1 MGSLSVVLFTLGI
14 IVLILAWRLG
24 NPPDTSPELLA
35 ALKGIAGVKREI
47 GYIHSELEETGA
59 RLEKHEKQLQERKAL
74 GLKTEEPHI
83 MNLHDQDRDQ
93 DRDQDQSQ
101 DQSQKPVM
109 LPDQEQP
116 LELLKILEQKAKQP
130 MESSVKNDVYIRDST
145 PQVFS
150 EKYRKV
156 IGLYEQGWSTLEI
169 AGHLAISQDAVNMV
183 LRTYPRGGQ
192 L

>member
-1 MGSLSVVLFTLGI
+1 MGSLPVVLFTLGI
-14 IVLILAWRLG
+14 IVLIIAWRLG
-24 NPPDTSPELLA
+24 NPPNTSPELLA

-59 RLEKHEKQLQERKAL
+59 RLENHEKQLQERKAL
-74 GLKTEEPHI
+74 GLKTEEPPV
-83 MNLHDQDRDQ
+83 MNLYDQDQ
-93 DRDQDQSQ
+93 DRDQDQVRNQ
-101 DQSQKPVM
+101 DQNQKPVM
-109 LPDQEQP
+109 LPDQEQQ
-116 LELLKILEQKAKQP
+116 LELLKILQQKAKQP
-130 MESSVKNDVYIRDST
+130 MENSVNNDVYIQDSA

-156 IGLYEQGWSTLEI
+156 IALYEQGWSTLEI